1 MPMSLDPNTSNPD
14 YDRSNG
20 PAVGEL
26 FDDSPEGRERR
37 DFAAPT
43 GAGRKALRSQFQVFG
58 VRFGYDA
65 ILSLIPVAGDA
76 AGAAVGAWIF
86 WKAQQLGVP
95 GRVKTQM
102 VTNVAFDAVL
112 GSIPVIGTV
121 FDVAYKSNTRNS
133 AATLRHDDRDQQ
145 VAPVALAA
153 MVAGGADELDRH
165 AGVDRLH
172 DGLVEAVQVIGDHAD
187 HGLLVG
193 CHGGRLF
200 FSTFLD
206 AGLDCHGISPLVIRG
221 SFESRSGP
229 IVLKGTLIRR
239 PGGTARARSI
249 PSWRSSR
256 TGRR

>member
-37 DFAAPT
+37 DL
-43 GAGRKALRSQFQVFG
+43 LRRLEQVEKLFDRNFKFLG

-121 FDVAYKSNTRNS
+121 FDVAYKSNTRN
-133 AATLRHDDRDQQ
+133 LRLLKEHLQQ
-145 VAPVALAA
+145 VEDEQAA
-153 MVAGGADELDRH
+153 RQPQRA
-165 AGVDRLH
+165 
-172 DGLVEAVQVIGDHAD
+172 
-187 HGLLVG
+187 
-193 CHGGRLF
+193 
-200 FSTFLD
+200 
-206 AGLDCHGISPLVIRG
+206 
-221 SFESRSGP
+221 SR
-229 IVLKGTLIRR
+229 
-239 PGGTARARSI
+239 
-249 PSWRSSR
+249 
-256 TGRR
+256 